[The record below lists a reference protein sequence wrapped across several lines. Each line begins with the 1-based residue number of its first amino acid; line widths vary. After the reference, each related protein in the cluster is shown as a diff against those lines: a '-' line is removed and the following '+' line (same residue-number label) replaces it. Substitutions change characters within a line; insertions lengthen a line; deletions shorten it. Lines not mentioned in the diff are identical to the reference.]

1 LLTLRHEFLGGSAS
15 VLNNGPLAS
24 LTPPMLD
31 SLSIPKRRVA
41 AQFVLPGGASREV
54 AVFLAEAASGHNL
67 PGGERLSDLLN
78 ANGSLF
84 IPAVDAET
92 DAMTF
97 VRCENLA
104 LARVAAELEPNAVD
118 QFTIPTEHEVE
129 VWLADGQ
136 RLRGL
141 LTYVLPEAHSRLT
154 DYLNSAPPFFPL
166 LEGARVALVNKR
178 HVAYVETLRR

>member
-1 LLTLRHEFLGGSAS
+1 
-15 VLNNGPLAS
+15 
-24 LTPPMLD
+24 MLE

-54 AVFLAEAASGHNL
+54 AVFLAEAAPGHNL

-78 ANGSLF
+78 GSGSQF

-92 DAMTF
+92 NAMTF
-97 VRCENLA
+97 VHCENLS

-129 VWLADGQ
+129 VRMMDGQ
-136 RLRGL
+136 KLRGL
-141 LTYVLPEAHSRLT
+141 ITYVLPEAHSRLT
-154 DYLNSAPPFFPL
+154 DYLNNAPPFIPL
-166 LEGARVALVNKR
+166 LEGEKVALINKR
-178 HVAYVETLRR
+178 HVAYVEILRR

>member
-1 LLTLRHEFLGGSAS
+1 
-15 VLNNGPLAS
+15 
-24 LTPPMLD
+24 MLD

-54 AVFLAEAASGHNL
+54 AVFLSEATPGYS
-67 PGGERLSDLLN
+67 GGERLSDLLN
-78 ANGSLF
+78 ASGSHF
-84 IPAVDAET
+84 IPAMDAQT
-92 DAMTF
+92 NAMTF

-129 VWLADGQ
+129 VSLVDGQ
-136 RLRGL
+136 KLRGL
-141 LTYVLPEAHSRLT
+141 IAYVLPDAHSRLT
-154 DYLNSAPPFFPL
+154 DYLNSAPPFIPM
-166 LEGARVALVNKR
+166 LEGENVVLINKR

>member
-1 LLTLRHEFLGGSAS
+1 
-15 VLNNGPLAS
+15 
-24 LTPPMLD
+24 MLE

-41 AQFVLPGGASREV
+41 AQFVLPGGSSRDV
-54 AVFLAEAASGHNL
+54 AVFLAEAAPGHS
-67 PGGERLSDLLN
+67 GGERLSDLLN
-78 ANGSLF
+78 NSGSQF

-92 DAMTF
+92 NNMTF

-104 LARVAAELEPNAVD
+104 LARVAAEFEPNAVD

-129 VWLADGQ
+129 VRLVDGQ

-141 LTYVLPEAHSRLT
+141 ITYVLPEAHSRLT
-154 DYLNSAPPFFPL
+154 DYLNSSPPFIPL
-166 LEGARVALVNKR
+166 LEGERVALINKR

>member
-1 LLTLRHEFLGGSAS
+1 
-15 VLNNGPLAS
+15 
-24 LTPPMLD
+24 MLE

-41 AQFVLPGGASREV
+41 AQFVLPGGASRAV
-54 AVFLAEAASGHNL
+54 AVFLAEAAPGHS
-67 PGGERLSDLLN
+67 GGERLSDLLN
-78 ANGSLF
+78 NSGSQF
-84 IPAVDAET
+84 IPAIDAET

-104 LARVAAELEPNAVD
+104 LARVAAELEPNVVD

-129 VWLADGQ
+129 VRLVDGQ

-141 LTYVLPEAHSRLT
+141 ITYVLPEAHSRLT
-154 DYLNSAPPFFPL
+154 DYLNNTPPFIPL
-166 LEGARVALVNKR
+166 LEGEQVALINKR